1 MWRDDSP
8 EYLGVSPAITFKRI
22 PFGSLV
28 RYDCLSWYENGCIKM
43 PLRKIHTPKIPNAD
57 EVTQQE
63 SRGEVAYV
71 RLKEAI
77 QAGDL
82 TPGQRIREN
91 DMASWLEMSRT
102 PIREALRRLEADGLL
117 TFAPYRGMVISEL
130 DHQAVMELYSMREVL
145 EGTAAGL
152 AARHASDAEIV
163 VLKDIVAGEIDDA
176 ADPRRIATHNKHFHD
191 ALYRVAHNR
200 YLLKTLNVLSDAMA
214 LLGMTTMAITGRSE
228 TAHGEHL
235 AVVSAIEARDPVTA
249 EASMREHIRMAQRAR
264 LRLMFREAEAR
275 N

>member
-1 MWRDDSP
+1 
-8 EYLGVSPAITFKRI
+8 
-22 PFGSLV
+22 
-28 RYDCLSWYENGCIKM
+28 M
-43 PLRKIHTPKIPNAD
+43 PSSHKSRAKNPSATASA
-57 EVTQQE
+57 QQE
-63 SRGEVAYV
+63 SRGEIAYG

-91 DMASWLEMSRT
+91 EMASWLEMSRT

-152 AARHASDAEIV
+152 AARHASDAEIAI
-163 VLKDIVAGEIDDA
+163 LKDIVANELDDVG
-176 ADPRRIATHNKHFHD
+176 DPRRIASHNKHFHG
-191 ALYRVAHNR
+191 ALYRAAHNR

-235 AVVSAIEARDPVTA
+235 AVVAAIEAHDPIGA

-264 LRLMFREAEAR
+264 LRLMFKQS
-275 N
+275 NLDT

>member
-1 MWRDDSP
+1 
-8 EYLGVSPAITFKRI
+8 
-22 PFGSLV
+22 
-28 RYDCLSWYENGCIKM
+28 M
-43 PLRKIHTPKIPNAD
+43 PKPKSGEDLLPNPD
-57 EVTQQE
+57 PPNQQE
-63 SRGEVAYV
+63 SRGEIAYG

-91 DMASWLEMSRT
+91 EMASWLELSRT
-102 PIREALRRLEADGLL
+102 PVREALRRLEADGLL

-152 AARHASDAEIV
+152 AARHASDAEIA
-163 VLKDIVAGEIDDA
+163 VLKDIVAKELLDA
-176 ADPRRIATHNKHFHD
+176 DNPRRIASQNKHFHG
-191 ALYRVAHNR
+191 ALYRAAHNR

-214 LLGMTTMAITGRSE
+214 LLGMTTMAITGRSA

-235 AVVSAIEARDPVTA
+235 AVVAAIEARDPATA
-249 EASMREHIRMAQRAR
+249 EAAMREHIRMAQRAR
-264 LRLMFREAEAR
+264 LRLMFDESTTDA
-275 N
+275 

>member
-1 MWRDDSP
+1 MRPSDKSRTKGP
-8 EYLGVSPAITFKRI
+8 STAAT
-22 PFGSLV
+22 
-28 RYDCLSWYENGCIKM
+28 
-43 PLRKIHTPKIPNAD
+43 A
-57 EVTQQE
+57 QQE
-63 SRGEVAYV
+63 SRGETAYG

-91 DMASWLEMSRT
+91 EMASWLEMSRT
-102 PIREALRRLEADGLL
+102 PVREALRRLEADGLL
-117 TFAPYRGMVISEL
+117 TSTPYRGMVISEL

-152 AARHASDAEIV
+152 AARHASGAEIA
-163 VLKDIVAGEIDDA
+163 VLKDIVDNELDA
-176 ADPRRIATHNKHFHD
+176 VGDPRRIASHNKHFHG

-235 AVVSAIEARDPVTA
+235 AVVAAIEAHDPVAA
-249 EASMREHIRMAQRAR
+249 EAGMREHIRMAQRAR
-264 LRLMFREAEAR
+264 LRLMFKQSNSER
-275 N
+275 

>member
-1 MWRDDSP
+1 MPPREKVDN
-8 EYLGVSPAITFKRI
+8 EI
-22 PFGSLV
+22 PSTGHPV
-28 RYDCLSWYENGCIKM
+28 
-43 PLRKIHTPKIPNAD
+43 
-57 EVTQQE
+57 QQE
-63 SRGEVAYV
+63 SRGEIAYG

-91 DMASWLEMSRT
+91 EMASWLEMSRT
-102 PIREALRRLEADGLL
+102 PVREALRRLEADGLL

-152 AARHASDAEIV
+152 AARHASDAEIA
-163 VLKDIVAGEIDDA
+163 VLKDIVAGELDDA
-176 ADPRRIATHNKHFHD
+176 ADPRRIASHNKHFHG
-191 ALYRVAHNR
+191 ALYRAAHNR

-235 AVVSAIEARDPVTA
+235 AVVAAIEARDPSAA
-249 EASMREHIRMAQRAR
+249 EAAMRDHIRMAQRAR
-264 LRLMFREAEAR
+264 LRLMFKEAQAAG
-275 N
+275 

>member
-1 MWRDDSP
+1 MPKGDLIDAEIPGADDS
-8 EYLGVSPAITFKRI
+8 G
-22 PFGSLV
+22 
-28 RYDCLSWYENGCIKM
+28 
-43 PLRKIHTPKIPNAD
+43 H
-57 EVTQQE
+57 QE
-63 SRGEVAYV
+63 SRGEIAYG

-91 DMASWLEMSRT
+91 EMASWLEMSRT
-102 PIREALRRLEADGLL
+102 PVREALRRLEADGLL

-152 AARHASDAEIV
+152 AARHASDAEIA
-163 VLKDIVAGEIDDA
+163 VLKDIVASELEDKDNA
-176 ADPRRIATHNKHFHD
+176 RRIASQNRHFHG
-191 ALYRVAHNR
+191 ALYRAAHNR

-214 LLGMTTMAITGRSE
+214 LLGMTTMVITGRSE

-235 AVVSAIEARDPVTA
+235 AVVAAIEARDSGAA
-249 EASMREHIRMAQRAR
+249 EAAMREHIRMAQRAR
-264 LRLMFREAEAR
+264 LRLMFKDADAR
-275 N
+275 D